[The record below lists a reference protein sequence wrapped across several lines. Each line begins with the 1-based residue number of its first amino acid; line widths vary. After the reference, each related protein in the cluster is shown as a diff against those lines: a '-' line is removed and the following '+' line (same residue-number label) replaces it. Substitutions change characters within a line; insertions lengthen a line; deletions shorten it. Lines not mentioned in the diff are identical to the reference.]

1 MMDKGRRALRAGTNV
16 DKNSYEPSR
25 MVHMWSYRNLVVLKV
40 QSSLKFLRFVIK
52 HTTCHLPSRRHRR
65 LHLLLFDVE

>member
-25 MVHMWSYRNLVVLKV
+25 MVH
-40 QSSLKFLRFVIK
+40 
-52 HTTCHLPSRRHRR
+52 
-65 LHLLLFDVE
+65 VELS